1 MIRQAQPRGT
11 QSSRPALLQAII
23 DAFRMPDLRARILFT
38 FAMLVVFR
46 FVAHVPVP
54 GLDRAA
60 LSNLFAGNQL
70 LGFLDLFSGGALANM
85 SVAALGVYPYI
96 TSSIIM
102 QILVPVF
109 PRLKAL
115 AQEGEF
121 GRQRINQITHW
132 LAVPI
137 AFFQGYGQLA
147 LLQNNGV
154 ISGVGFSGDNL
165 LPTMA
170 MVISMVAGTMF
181 LVWIG
186 ELITERGLGN
196 GISLI
201 IFGGIVSRFPQL
213 IGQGFLEGGRNIG
226 GLMLLVLIGVGIIY
240 LIVLFTEAERRIPV
254 QYGKSVFR
262 GGRMYRQ
269 AGASHLPLKVN
280 SAGMIPLIFA
290 FSIMILPAT
299 VASYFAD
306 PTSTSFI
313 ARVAGFMATAF
324 DTTRF
329 LYWAAVFLLVVIFT
343 FFYTLV
349 IFHQQNLADN
359 LQKNGG
365 FIPGIRPGRPTQEY
379 LTRVIIRITFGGAI
393 FLGFVA
399 IIPYF
404 ATQITDI
411 RALTLSSTSLLIMVG
426 VALDTMR
433 QLEAHLLMRQYEGFI
448 RQ

>member
-60 LSNLFAGNQL
+60 LSNLFASNQL

-154 ISGVGFSGDNL
+154 ISGVGVSGDNL

-170 MVISMVAGTMF
+170 MVISM
-181 LVWIG
+181 
-186 ELITERGLGN
+186 N
-196 GISLI
+196 
-201 IFGGIVSRFPQL
+201 
-213 IGQGFLEGGRNIG
+213 
-226 GLMLLVLIGVGIIY
+226 
-240 LIVLFTEAERRIPV
+240 
-254 QYGKSVFR
+254 
-262 GGRMYRQ
+262 
-269 AGASHLPLKVN
+269 
-280 SAGMIPLIFA
+280 
-290 FSIMILPAT
+290 
-299 VASYFAD
+299 
-306 PTSTSFI
+306 
-313 ARVAGFMATAF
+313 
-324 DTTRF
+324 TR
-329 LYWAAVFLLVVIFT
+329 
-343 FFYTLV
+343 
-349 IFHQQNLADN
+349 
-359 LQKNGG
+359 
-365 FIPGIRPGRPTQEY
+365 
-379 LTRVIIRITFGGAI
+379 
-393 FLGFVA
+393 
-399 IIPYF
+399 
-404 ATQITDI
+404 
-411 RALTLSSTSLLIMVG
+411 
-426 VALDTMR
+426 
-433 QLEAHLLMRQYEGFI
+433 
-448 RQ
+448 